1 MQCNQCHMSADK
13 YCLCNCILLCEIC
26 VKSHNEI
33 EADHEQLSID
43 EYTLL
48 LQVVP
53 VEQDSISSFPTS
65 LNTTYIIHQ
74 STLIDPLNQ
83 PTTRNRSID
92 YHSIMVTVCRY
103 LLLNLEYSRELELK
117 RQFLLMRK
125 DFSLEGIYLLI
136 KKPLNT
142 KILDEDFLVFL
153 ENIQLHPDDNVAKR
167 IFDKFILC
175 DEDNSQ
181 TKCLENIFLPKN
193 EEYKEVIMKISGTE
207 LSSET
212 NHRIK
217 DLFRVIIEYEQIL
230 MQIVEEIA
238 KISQDDLEK
247 TLIWIDKE
255 KKSSISVEDLQECFG
270 VISVQISRKDALE
283 IFGNYAIDGMIDFTN
298 FKLLIGVSR
307 Q

>member
-1 MQCNQCHMSADK
+1 M
-13 YCLCNCILLCEIC
+13 
-26 VKSHNEI
+26 
-33 EADHEQLSID
+33 
-43 EYTLL
+43 
-48 LQVVP
+48 
-53 VEQDSISSFPTS
+53 
-65 LNTTYIIHQ
+65 
-74 STLIDPLNQ
+74 
-83 PTTRNRSID
+83 
-92 YHSIMVTVCRY
+92 
-103 LLLNLEYSRELELK
+103 
-117 RQFLLMRK
+117 
-125 DFSLEGIYLLI
+125 
-136 KKPLNT
+136 
-142 KILDEDFLVFL
+142 DEDFLVFL